1 MKDLQHITTFLD
13 GVSRYFAHV
22 SNDPK
27 SLELG
32 TPYLVRNHEQLGL
45 DLTGAIAI
53 SGKTKG
59 FVFFS
64 SSRAL
69 LKYLLMSLGESEFSD
84 QYMADIV
91 GEVANTISGNVR
103 KTLGTEFHI
112 STPKVIRGHL
122 DNDSLKPERLSY
134 VLPLKW
140 RGNTAQLIVSLDSI
154 EAKD

>member
-22 SNDPK
+22 SKDPK

-45 DLTGAIAI
+45 DLTGAITI

-69 LKYLLMSLGESEFSD
+69 LKYLLLSLGESEFTD
-84 QYMADIV
+84 QYLSLI
-91 GEVANTISGNVR
+91 
-103 KTLGTEFHI
+103 HI
-112 STPKVIRGHL
+112 
-122 DNDSLKPERLSY
+122 
-134 VLPLKW
+134 
-140 RGNTAQLIVSLDSI
+140 
-154 EAKD
+154 